1 MTSVDRPPEQLRVLL
16 VEDRIPDASLGSGYP
31 RMIDTIAELQRVVGA
46 HVSLFPTFGINDG
59 ERDHLPS
66 GVQLIDQPL
75 EDHLATLQTVGS
87 RYSAVLISRPHNYDR
102 VADVFRRFLPGVPV
116 IYDAEALYFRRLER
130 QADLAT
136 NATRERLLA
145 DARAMRTLEESI
157 AAEADVVVCISAD
170 EAELLN
176 SKSRRPVVVNEPLLA
191 RATFSDAGFLDRS
204 SVGFVAG
211 WSAGANSPNA
221 DGLRWFARHV
231 WPLVLARVP
240 GVKLLVTGDDPPQE
254 VLRFACESIQFVGR
268 VSDLEEFYRGLRV
281 AIVPIRYGSGVKL
294 KAVEALQFGVPTVAT
309 TIGAESIPSDVEGVL
324 PVTDGVEAFAERVA
338 ELLNDEGAWKEQSE
352 LLAEQGQR
360 WNSQRHSSIWP
371 ELLGSLLSGTTAS
384 RDL

>member
-1 MTSVDRPPEQLRVLL
+1 MTPTDQVRVLL

-31 RMIDTIAELQRVVGA
+31 RMIDTIAELQQLVGA

-59 ERDHLPS
+59 ERDHLPA
-66 GVQLIDQPL
+66 GVQLIDEPL
-75 EDHLATLQTVGS
+75 EDHLVAMQHSGR
-87 RYSAVLISRPHNYDR
+87 RYSAVLVSRPHNYER
-102 VADVFRRFLPGVPV
+102 VADVFRELLPGVPV

-136 NATRERLLA
+136 SSTRERLLS
-145 DARAMRTLEESI
+145 DAHAMRALEESI

-170 EAELLN
+170 EARLLDAK
-176 SKSRRPVVVNEPLLA
+176 SKRPVVVNEPLLA
-191 RATFSDAGFLDRS
+191 RATFSDAGFSDRS

-254 VLRFACESIQFVGR
+254 VLRFACESIEFVGR
-268 VSDLEEFYRGLRV
+268 VSDLEVFYRGLRV

-309 TIGAESIPSDVEGVL
+309 SIGAESIPSDVEGLL
-324 PVTDGVEAFAERVA
+324 PVTDGVEAFAARVA
-338 ELLNDEGAWKEQSE
+338 ELLSDEGAWKEQSE
-352 LLAEQGQR
+352 RLAEQGQR
-360 WNSQRHSSIWP
+360 WNAQRHSSIWP
-371 ELLGSLLSGTTAS
+371 ELMESLLSGTAVS